1 MQIFGGWKVER
12 EGEGGEYKFS
22 FLFAYVKKK
31 LYLCSR
37 FGCIANK
44 KTEREKS

>member
-12 EGEGGEYKFS
+12 EGEGGNTN
-22 FLFAYVKKK
+22 FLFYLHMSKK
-31 LYLCSR
+31 S
-37 FGCIANK
+37 CIFAAALDALQT